1 MRREARAVETYKH
14 NVSLALYGITEVLQV
29 PALLQK
35 TVVSVHVLM
44 RLIMMR
50 VVVWPLLFLAYTLRN
65 NVCLESKI
73 SALCNVRHEKQENVA
88 RVGAVTFVHPI
99 SVRTTIAL
107 AVRFRMLKQDNT

>member
-1 MRREARAVETYKH
+1 METYKH

-35 TVVSVHVLM
+35 TMLSVPPVVSVHVLM

-107 AVRFRMLKQDNT
+107 AVRFRMLKQDNS